1 MADRQRRTTIVD
13 VARAVG
19 VSAKSVSRV
28 LNGEPNVSPDLRDRV
43 REAARSLNY
52 HPNALA
58 QALVRR
64 RSYLLG
70 LVYENPSPSYSVELQ
85 LGALDRLK
93 DERYHLVSL
102 PIRSVREHADE
113 VVPLLRAAA
122 LDGVILAPPASDHP
136 TVLDALDAVQLP
148 YARIASTT
156 MLERGPSI
164 VLDDVEAAR
173 TIAEHVIGHGHRR
186 IGIIKGNPAHPSSM
200 ARTLGYTQAM
210 AGAGIELRTD
220 WVEQGFYTF
229 ESGYEAAQRLLA
241 RADRPTAILVQNDE
255 MAVGALMAARELGL
269 ALPEQLSIVGFDDS
283 EVSRVA
289 WPRLTTIR
297 QPVYDMAV
305 SAVDVLIRQLSG
317 EPSQTLTAHR
327 FELLVRD
334 SVGPPPP
341 ANGQA

>member
-1 MADRQRRTTIVD
+1 MAVKHRRTTIVD
-13 VARAVG
+13 LARAVG
-19 VSAKSVSRV
+19 VSAKSVSRA
-28 LNGEPNVSPDLRDRV
+28 LNGEPNVSIELRERV
-43 REAARSLNY
+43 HEAARSMNY

-93 DERYHLVSL
+93 EERYHLVSL
-102 PIRSVREHADE
+102 PIRSVREHASE

-122 LDGVILAPPASDHP
+122 LDGVILAPPVSDHP
-136 TVLDALDAVQLP
+136 VVLDALDAVQLP
-148 YARIASTT
+148 FVRIAPTT
-156 MLERGPSI
+156 MLDRGPNI

-173 TIAEHVIGHGHRR
+173 TIAEHVIAMGHRH
-186 IGIIKGNPAHPSSM
+186 IGIIKGNPSHPSSV
-200 ARTLGYTQAM
+200 ARTLGYTQALVS
-210 AGAGIELRTD
+210 AKIELRRD
-220 WVEQGFYTF
+220 WVEQGFYSF
-229 ESGYEAAQRLLA
+229 ASGYGAAQRMLA
-241 RADRPTAILVQNDE
+241 LPERPTAILVQNDE
-255 MAVGALMAARELGL
+255 MAVGALMAARELGY

-283 EVSRVA
+283 EVSRIA

-305 SAVDVLIRQLSG
+305 SAVDVLIRQLQG
-317 EPSQTLTAHR
+317 EPADAQTAHR

-334 SVGPPPP
+334 SVGPPR
-341 ANGQA
+341 AA